1 MCVGFLKTRKQR
13 AVESSPFI
21 RVTCAVI
28 SRHGRILVAR
38 RGPGM
43 KMPGKWEFP
52 GGKVEAG
59 ESEEETICREIQE
72 ELSLTIRVT
81 DRWPAVFHD
90 YGSFRIELIPFLAEA
105 LSGEAVPSEHDQICW
120 LTPAELKD
128 LDWAEADL
136 PVMRQLTTDAR

>member
-1 MCVGFLKTRKQR
+1 MDSLSR
-13 AVESSPFI
+13 I

-28 SRHGRILVAR
+28 RRHGRILVAR
-38 RGPGM
+38 RGPAM

-59 ESEEETICREIQE
+59 ESEEETIYREIQE
-72 ELSLTIRVT
+72 ELSLTIQVT

-120 LTPAELKD
+120 LSAAELTD